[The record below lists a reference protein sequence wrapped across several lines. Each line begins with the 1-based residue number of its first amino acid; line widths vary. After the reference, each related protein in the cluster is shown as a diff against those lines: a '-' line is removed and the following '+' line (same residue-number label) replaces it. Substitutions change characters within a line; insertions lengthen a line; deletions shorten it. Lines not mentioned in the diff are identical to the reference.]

1 MKLDYIIKL
10 QIEST
15 LWTILNNWLF
25 YWIWNMSNGRNKN
38 GKQVSEIDK
47 KAYVLVINN
56 YLKYSNKKSKICLS
70 YSRIKLVIFAMNNC
84 YNVIIFALNIVWT
97 VRTGDVVFW
106 CLLRKLLKKSWRYTF
121 FCLLNIAWPHFTC
134 QHLKQFCHLKN
145 KTIKRTKYVTM
156 K

>member
-1 MKLDYIIKL
+1 
-10 QIEST
+10 
-15 LWTILNNWLF
+15 
-25 YWIWNMSNGRNKN
+25 MSNGRNKN

-97 VRTGDVVFW
+97 VRTGDVVF
-106 CLLRKLLKKSWRYTF
+106 
-121 FCLLNIAWPHFTC
+121 
-134 QHLKQFCHLKN
+134 
-145 KTIKRTKYVTM
+145 
-156 K
+156 

>member
-1 MKLDYIIKL
+1 MNYIEWLI
-10 QIEST
+10 
-15 LWTILNNWLF
+15 ILLNLKYVKWKKH
-25 YWIWNMSNGRNKN
+25 KN

-56 YLKYSNKKSKICLS
+56 YLKYSNEKSKICLS
-70 YSRIKLVIFAMNNC
+70 YSRMKMVIFAMNSC

-121 FCLLNIAWPHFTC
+121 FGLLNISWPHFTC
-134 QHLKQFCHLKN
+134 QYLKQFCHLKN
-145 KTIKRTKYVTM
+145 KTIKRTKICDNEVSSEYTLLH
-156 K
+156 